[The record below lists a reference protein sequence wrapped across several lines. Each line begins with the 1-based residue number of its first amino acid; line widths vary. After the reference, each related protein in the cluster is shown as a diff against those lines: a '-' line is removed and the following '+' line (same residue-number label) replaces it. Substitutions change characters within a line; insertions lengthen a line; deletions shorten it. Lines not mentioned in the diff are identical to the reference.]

1 MRDRR
6 QRRRRV
12 ASVGVASIAVVGGLV
27 GTGVLGAAGSPVT
40 PGTLTPVAA
49 ANTKAT
55 GFTRSDVVSRELE
68 ETPVAKGADAIE
80 NPTPAHPYYG
90 YDGDGPQVPAPGDV
104 PADGHIVEAT
114 KTEPDKNTYL
124 VLSGQRG
131 ADPHYDYGTHF
142 LFQGHEGSGEITRVN
157 LDADAA
163 HRVTLLASTDTSGA
177 ALPFID
183 GSTWDPW
190 ARRLVFTSE
199 EGTDG
204 GVWQSTLDGQVQD
217 VSGVFGRASYE
228 GVQNDG
234 DGNVWL
240 VEDSGG
246 STGTVNDHAKQPN
259 SFVYRFEPRDV
270 RDLTKGGK
278 LQVLQ
283 VGSLARPGWPI
294 EFHAGQADADILSPD
309 VRDLHTYGKTFTTRW
324 VTIHDTATDG
334 QVPFDAN
341 ALAKAARGTP
351 FKRPENAQFRPGM
364 QFREFYFDETGDTDA
379 RSQANSG
386 YGGYGSILQLSQS
399 SPSSNTGVL
408 RPFYEADQSH
418 SSFDNVT
425 FLSSNQV
432 VSVQDA
438 GDTLHT
444 QANALDS
451 AFVLDVTRNYGA
463 PHAPLPVRML
473 AQGRD
478 ASATLDS
485 QLGASPGFNNE
496 GDNEITGI
504 HASDGDPG
512 TGGILG
518 AKVPRL
524 FSDPSWR
531 LFYTGQHGDNVTYE
545 ITHKQG

>member
-6 QRRRRV
+6 QRRGRV
-12 ASVGVASIAVVGGLV
+12 ASVGVAGIAVVGGLV
-27 GTGVLGAAGSPVT
+27 GTGAIGAAGSPLT
-40 PGTLTPVAA
+40 PGTITPVAA

-55 GFTRSDVVSRELE
+55 GFARSDVLSRELE
-68 ETPVAKGADAIE
+68 ETPVAKGSDAIE
-80 NPTPAHPYYG
+80 NPTSAHPYYG
-90 YDGDGPQVPAPGDV
+90 YDGDGPEVPAPGDV

-124 VLSGQRG
+124 ILGGQRG
-131 ADPHYDYGTHF
+131 PDPHYDYGTHF

-163 HRVTLLASTDTSGA
+163 HRVTLLASTDASGA
-177 ALPFID
+177 PLPLID

-190 ARRLVFTSE
+190 ARRLLFTSE

-204 GVWQSTLDGQVQD
+204 GVWQSTLDGHVQD

-228 GVQNDG
+228 GVQNDS

-240 VEDSGG
+240 VEDTGG
-246 STGTVNDHAKQPN
+246 STGAVNDHAKQPN
-259 SFVYRFEPRDV
+259 SFIYRFEPREV
-270 RDLTKGGK
+270 HDLTKGGK

-283 VGSLARPGWPI
+283 VRSLAHRGQPI
-294 EFHAGQADADILSPD
+294 AFHAGQADADILSQD
-309 VRDLHTYGKTFTTRW
+309 VRDLHTYGKTFATRW

-334 QVPFDAN
+334 DEPFDAN
-341 ALAKAARGTP
+341 GLAKAARGTP
-351 FKRPENAQFRPGM
+351 FKRPENAQFRPGT

-386 YGGYGSILQLSQS
+386 YGGYGSIMALSQS
-399 SPSSNTGVL
+399 SPSSDRGVL
-408 RPFYEADQSH
+408 RPFYEADQEH

-425 FLSSNQV
+425 FLSSNHV
-432 VSVQDA
+432 ALVQDA

-451 AFVLDVTRNYGA
+451 AFVFDVTRSYGA
-463 PHAPLPVRML
+463 PHAPPPVRML

-485 QLGASPGFNNE
+485 RLGAFPGFNNA

-512 TGGILG
+512 TAGILG
-518 AKVPRL
+518 ASVPRI
-524 FSDPSWR
+524 FSDPGWR

-545 ITHKQG
+545 ITPKLG